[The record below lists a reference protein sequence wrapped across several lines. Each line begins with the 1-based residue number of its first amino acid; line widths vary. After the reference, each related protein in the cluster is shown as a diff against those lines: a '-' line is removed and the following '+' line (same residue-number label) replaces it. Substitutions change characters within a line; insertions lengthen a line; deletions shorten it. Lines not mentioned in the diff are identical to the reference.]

1 MKFPLY
7 DEKCLDLAR
16 YFYPKMSETLL
27 GELAGAIQ
35 QVVEDFSLAD
45 TGEES
50 ASAPAGPRDGL
61 PQTEGEDLQ
70 PEGGIAW

>member
-1 MKFPLY
+1 MKSTLY

-16 YFYPKMSETLL
+16 YFYPKMCEALL
-27 GELAGAIQ
+27 VELAGAIQ

-45 TGEES
+45 IGEES

-61 PQTEGEDLQ
+61 PE
-70 PEGGIAW
+70 

>member
-1 MKFPLY
+1 MKSPLY

-16 YFYPKMSETLL
+16 HFYPKMREALL

-45 TGEES
+45 TVEES
-50 ASAPAGPRDGL
+50 ASASAGPRNGL
-61 PQTEGEDLQ
+61 PE
-70 PEGGIAW
+70 